1 MSLLELSVLLPVAA
15 FVALALGVLIV
26 LRRAGRIVART
37 REVEHFRSAV
47 RDLTTRIDQSLEGAV
62 GRIDALRR
70 GQLAADAI
78 PPTIEAA
85 TDAVER
91 YADEARAL
99 KGPSTGAEIREAIV
113 EELERAGRALEMVG
127 HGSKIL
133 AQARRRGRELEAQTS
148 VKRGYLN
155 LVHAREAIVRHAAAA
170 EELKVPPPETTT
182 KDSAPAP
189 TSRP

>member
-1 MSLLELSVLLPVAA
+1 V
-15 FVALALGVLIV
+15 
-26 LRRAGRIVART
+26 
-37 REVEHFRSAV
+37 
-47 RDLTTRIDQSLEGAV
+47 
-62 GRIDALRR
+62 RR

-85 TDAVER
+85 TDAVTR

-99 KGPSTGAEIREAIV
+99 KAPPAGEPIRDAII
-113 EELERAGRALEMVG
+113 EELERSKRALGMVE
-127 HGSKIL
+127 HGAKIL

-170 EELKVPPPETTT
+170 EELDVAPVEEPAKG
-182 KDSAPAP
+182 SAPP
-189 TSRP
+189 RTSRP

>member
-47 RDLTTRIDQSLEGAV
+47 RELTTRIDQSLEGAV

>member
-1 MSLLELSVLLPVAA
+1 MKGLILSGGKGTRLRPLTHTSAKQLVPVANKP
-15 FVALALGVLIV
+15 VLFYG
-26 LRRAGRIVART
+26 LEAMGAAGIG
-37 REVEHFRSAV
+37 
-47 RDLTTRIDQSLEGAV
+47 DV
-62 GRIDALRR
+62 GIIIA
-70 GQLAADAI
+70 
-78 PPTIEAA
+78 PE
-85 TDAVER
+85 
-91 YADEARAL
+91 
-99 KGPSTGAEIREAIV
+99 TGAEIREAIV

-170 EELKVPPPETTT
+170 EELKVPPVEATT
-182 KDSAPAP
+182 KDSAAAP

>member
-1 MSLLELSVLLPVAA
+1 
-15 FVALALGVLIV
+15 
-26 LRRAGRIVART
+26 
-37 REVEHFRSAV
+37 
-47 RDLTTRIDQSLEGAV
+47 
-62 GRIDALRR
+62 
-70 GQLAADAI
+70 
-78 PPTIEAA
+78 
-85 TDAVER
+85 
-91 YADEARAL
+91 
-99 KGPSTGAEIREAIV
+99 
-113 EELERAGRALEMVG
+113 MVG